1 MSPPQLV
8 DLFVEL
14 FPQFR
19 RAWDDE
25 NNNMNR
31 NGDDF
36 TAHGV
41 CAEFSHF
48 YIENGLGADSSKLD
62 RLFEK
67 IEEIVACDP
76 EDKDPV
82 ANALCTCFL
91 ENIAQTPAGE
101 GSIGFMRPESLKF
114 FRFWHVE
121 R

>member
-1 MSPPQLV
+1 MSPPELV
-8 DLFVEL
+8 DFFVEL

-19 RAWDDE
+19 KQWDDE
-25 NNNMNR
+25 ENNMNR

-41 CAEFSHF
+41 CAEFGAF
-48 YIENGLGADSSKLD
+48 YIEQGLGADSARLN

-67 IEEIVACDP
+67 IEEIVASDP
-76 EDKDPV
+76 EDKDAT

-101 GSIGFMRPESLKF
+101 GSIRFMRPESLKF
-114 FRFWHVE
+114 FRFWHAE